1 MKNELMQRLRLKY
14 PPPDGYCRWGRIQD
28 VSATLLNA
36 WLPGVF
42 MGELCC
48 IKPGEELAEVV
59 GINGS
64 KALLSPFTSTIG
76 LHCGQQVM
84 ALRRRHQVPVG
95 EALLGRVI
103 DGFGR
108 PLDGREL
115 PDVCWKD
122 YDAMPPPAMVRQP
135 ITQPLMTGIRA
146 IDSVATCGEGQRV
159 GIFSAP
165 GVGKSTLLAMLC
177 NAPDADCNVLVLIGE
192 RGREVREFIDFI
204 LSEETRK
211 RCVIVVAT
219 SDRPAL
225 ERVRALFVATTIAE
239 FFRDNGKRVVLLA
252 DSLTRYARAAR
263 EIALAAGETAVS
275 GEYPPGVFSALPR
288 LLERT
293 GMGEK
298 GSITAFYTVLVEGDD
313 MNEPLADEVR
323 SLLDGHIVL
332 SRRLAERG
340 HYPAIDVL
348 ATLSRVFP
356 VVTSHEH
363 RQLAAILRRCLA
375 LYQEV
380 ELLIRIGEYQRGV
393 DTDTDKAIDTYPDI
407 CTFLRQSKD
416 EVCGP
421 ELLIEK
427 LHQILTE

>member
-1 MKNELMQRLRLKY
+1 MMNELMRRLKAKK
-14 PPPDGYCRWGRIQD
+14 PFPDGYRRCGRIED
-28 VSATLLNA
+28 ISATLLNA

-42 MGELCC
+42 MGELCR
-48 IKPGEELAEVV
+48 ITPGGKLAEVV
-59 GINGS
+59 GINGN
-64 KALLSPFTSTIG
+64 KVLLSPFTSTTG

-103 DGFGR
+103 DGFGH
-108 PLDGREL
+108 PLDGKAL
-115 PDVCWKD
+115 PEVCWKD
-122 YDAMPPPAMVRQP
+122 YDAMPPPAMVRRP

-146 IDSVATCGEGQRV
+146 IDSIATCGEGQRV

-177 NAPDADCNVLVLIGE
+177 NAPDADVNVLVLIGE
-192 RGREVREFIDFI
+192 RGREVREFIDFT
-204 LSEETRK
+204 LSEDTRK

-239 FFRDNGKRVVLLA
+239 FFRDEGKRVILLA

-263 EIALAAGETAVS
+263 DIALAAGETAVS
-275 GEYPPGVFSALPR
+275 GGYPPGVLSALPK
-288 LLERT
+288 LLERA

-298 GSITAFYTVLVEGDD
+298 GSITAFYTVLVEADD

-332 SRRLAERG
+332 SRRLAEMG

-356 VVTSHEH
+356 AVAGDEH
-363 RQLAAILRRCLA
+363 RQLATALRQHLA

-380 ELLIRIGEYQRGV
+380 ELLIRIGEYQKGQ
-393 DTDTDKAIDTYPDI
+393 DTATDKAIDTYPNI

-416 EVCGP
+416 EVCEV

-427 LHQILTE
+427 LQQILTE